1 MIKDNLPKVWVLM
14 STYNGMD
21 YIEEQIESILSQ
33 TNCDHVSTSFLSS
46 YHFIP
51 YLENIY
57 IISPCTP
64 SESRSS
70 SDV

>member
-1 MIKDNLPKVWVLM
+1 MASKKYKLGADGYYQTKVWDG
-14 STYNGMD
+14 TYNANG
-21 YIEEQIESILSQ
+21 SK
-33 TNCDHVSTSFLSS
+33 SS